1 MPYIQ
6 FQLRRGLASEWTSA
20 NPVLAS
26 GEMGLETDTYK
37 VKIGNGTLNWNDLPY
52 GIGQYDL
59 QSVTETGSTTNIAV
73 NITNSA
79 ISSNTVSGALTVTGG
94 VGIGGNLNV
103 GGNITANIIATS
115 AVIGNATTV
124 TVNTSPVVI
133 DSFDVS
139 SYSTVKYII
148 RAVNSTNYHSMEAF
162 LVNDGVDAYI
172 TIYASLK
179 NNINLISLSAAVN
192 GSNVELTANGYISGN
207 SVKIF
212 ATRL

>member
-1 MPYIQ
+1 MPFVQ
-6 FQLRRGLASEWTSA
+6 FQLRRGLASEWASV
-20 NPVLAS
+20 NPILAQ
-26 GEMGLETDTYK
+26 GELGLESDTKK
-37 VKIGNGTLNWNDLPY
+37 VKVGNGIDSWSSLQY
-52 GIGQYDL
+52 GIGYNDL
-59 QSVTETGSTTNIAV
+59 YAVTSTGNTTNVAI
-73 NITNSA
+73 NITNTA
-79 ISSNTVSGALTVTGG
+79 MSSNTVSGALTVTGG

-133 DSFDVS
+133 DSFNIN